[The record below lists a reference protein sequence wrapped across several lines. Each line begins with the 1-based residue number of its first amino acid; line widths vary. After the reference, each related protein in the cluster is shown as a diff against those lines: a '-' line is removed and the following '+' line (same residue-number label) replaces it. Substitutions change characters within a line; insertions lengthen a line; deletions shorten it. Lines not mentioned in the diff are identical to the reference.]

1 MPNLPNFPMPLLT
14 AAAIA
19 GTVAFFAFPVLMA
32 VLVVFL
38 IRANRRA
45 SRAMP
50 PSRLPLWL
58 LSTGSA
64 GLVLLVV
71 GSFASLA
78 AALWVSVGLL
88 GTSLV
93 LCGLF
98 LRRRQERPLQGITW
112 ALFADLLVLVVFLPF
127 GIWIAV
133 LTAHAAAYN
142 NPNETEVRAA
152 LARNPDDA
160 AAHSSLAQIDMLR
173 HDYAGEMREWRQV
186 LRVEPDNEDALLMLG
201 GRLSQT
207 GRVEEA
213 RPLYA
218 RLAARNGPYS
228 VNARKWLARHGGR

>member
-1 MPNLPNFPMPLLT
+1 MPNMPNFPMPLLT
-14 AAAIA
+14 AAAVA
-19 GTVAFFAFPVLMA
+19 GTAAFFAFPVLMA

-50 PSRLPLWL
+50 LSRLPLWL
-58 LSTGSA
+58 LGTGSA

-152 LARNPDDA
+152 IARNPNDA
-160 AAHSSLAQIDMLR
+160 AAHSSLAHIDMMR
-173 HDYAGEMREWRQV
+173 GDRAGDIAEWQQV
-186 LRVEPDNEDALLMLG
+186 LRVEPDNLDALLVLG
-201 GRLSQT
+201 GQLSQE
-207 GRVEEA
+207 RRISEA
-213 RPLYA
+213 RPIFL
-218 RLAARNGPYS
+218 RLAARDDKYS